1 MDLRDK
7 RVENT
12 HVMPLL
18 DKCIYQVGADK
29 PGAASNQN
37 VSFFQLLPRF

>member
-7 RVENT
+7 RVENV
-12 HVMPLL
+12 HVMLAF
-18 DKCIYQVGADK
+18 DKRIDQVRADK
-29 PGAASNQN
+29 TGAAGNQN

>member
-7 RVENT
+7 RVENA
-12 HVMPLL
+12 HLIPLL
-18 DKCIYQVGADK
+18 DKCIYQVRADK
-29 PGAASNQN
+29 TGPASNQN